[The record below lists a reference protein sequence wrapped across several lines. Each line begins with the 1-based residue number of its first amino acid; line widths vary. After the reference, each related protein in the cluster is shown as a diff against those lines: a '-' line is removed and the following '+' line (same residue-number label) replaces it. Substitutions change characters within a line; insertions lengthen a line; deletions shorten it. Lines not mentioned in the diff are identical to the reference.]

1 MSEHHRKRSLCYA
14 KYSGYV
20 IEDSSENQRDF
31 FYVIFV
37 ANPDFEHHPKDG
49 VEGQRGKAPKPKF
62 IPCFLTLLQ
71 FVFLLESWPKKI
83 LLLPDFL
90 WSAALRCHILFC
102 SVIHPGVRVVIC
114 HLAYFDLKIRVKTWD
129 SSVFLSCYALICC
142 VIMGF
147 YPCARVVQLIFLFIC
162 KDRSKSSVLV
172 GLSPAPTSTL
182 GARKGLVP
190 HCLLGSAVVPELL
203 IWGLGFWIVMKM

>member
-129 SSVFLSCYALICC
+129 SSVFLSCYADLLCDYGLLPLC
-142 VIMGF
+142 QSCTAYFPF
-147 YPCARVVQLIFLFIC
+147 YLQGQIQVFSPCWSLPSPHLHFRSQERAGATLSARI
-162 KDRSKSSVLV
+162 SS
-172 GLSPAPTSTL
+172 
-182 GARKGLVP
+182 
-190 HCLLGSAVVPELL
+190 GS
-203 IWGLGFWIVMKM
+203 